1 MQCCTYA
8 PLSSNLVM
16 SGAFRAGG
24 GGGGGPASC
33 DALVLIDVLFIII
46 GATSIFELAVYKSA
60 YSQNSNKNIQLKLI
74 YNYSTLTKLFGE
86 IYLYF

>member
-1 MQCCTYA
+1 M
-8 PLSSNLVM
+8 N
-16 SGAFRAGG
+16 GAFRAGG

-60 YSQNSNKNIQLKLI
+60 YS
-74 YNYSTLTKLFGE
+74 
-86 IYLYF
+86 

>member
-1 MQCCTYA
+1 M
-8 PLSSNLVM
+8 N
-16 SGAFRAGG
+16 GAFRAGG

-60 YSQNSNKNIQLKLI
+60 YSQNSNKH
-74 YNYSTLTKLFGE
+74 T
-86 IYLYF
+86 

>member
-8 PLSSNLVM
+8 SLSSNLVM

-33 DALVLIDVLFIII
+33 DALVLTDALFIII

-60 YSQNSNKNIQLKLI
+60 YSQNSNKI
-74 YNYSTLTKLFGE
+74 YS
-86 IYLYF
+86 